1 MKSFAV
7 GDLVR
12 FPETGYTGV
21 ILADVTKPHQDAG
34 RAGARFRVFIHGE
47 VHFMNPTYLSLGQLG
62 RCAEVIS
69 ASR

>member
-1 MKSFAV
+1 MKRFEA

-21 ILADVTKPHQDAG
+21 ILAVEQDDRG
-34 RAGARFRVFIHGE
+34 SSFTSIRVFIHGQ
-47 VHFMNPTYLSLGQLG
+47 VDFKNPTYLSLGQLG

>member
-1 MKSFAV
+1 MKSFAI

-21 ILADVTKPHQDAG
+21 ILAAG
-34 RAGARFRVFIHGE
+34 STRYAGFRVFIHGE
-47 VHFMNPTYLSLGQLG
+47 VNFANPTYLSLGMLN

-69 ASR
+69 GSR

>member
-1 MKSFAV
+1 MKSFEV

-21 ILADVTKPHQDAG
+21 ILADDPAMAG
-34 RAGARFRVFIHGE
+34 FRVFIHGE
-47 VHFMNPTYLSLGQLG
+47 VNFANPTYLNLSMLN

>member
-21 ILADVTKPHQDAG
+21 ILADLTKAPG
-34 RAGARFRVFIHGE
+34 RPSRLLSVFIHGE
-47 VHFMNPTYLSLGQLG
+47 VHFMNPTYLSLEQLG